1 VACFLGEAQLMKYV
15 ALEPDDE
22 AARQYVT
29 EKCGKASFP
38 ALEYE
43 PGFLLQFFLFFFI
56 LFDVSHGRSFC
67 VLRTKQ
73 AK

>member
-1 VACFLGEAQLMKYV
+1 MSTKYNNKRFCSKVAGFLAEAQLMKYV

-43 PGFLLQFFLFFFI
+43 PGFVSFFL
-56 LFDVSHGRSFC
+56 
-67 VLRTKQ
+67 
-73 AK
+73 

>member
-43 PGFLLQFFLFFFI
+43 PGFLFIYFI
-56 LFDVSHGRSFC
+56 LFLMYLSW
-67 VLRTKQ
+67 
-73 AK
+73 